1 MKNKKVLIILIT
13 LAFTFLFMQFTY
25 VFADF
30 GNYNSYDTRNDT
42 RYYYNSYD
50 NDDSG
55 ISIFEIANSID
66 FIANN
71 PELFKVLGIVIICL
85 FVFIVLVFFIG
96 KKILKNRG
104 IDGYVQQYDAND
116 SKEAYSVFDLPLNNK
131 AVKNIVI
138 KIRTYDKGFELDD
151 FEKYVGNIFVA
162 LQKAWTNRN
171 LKPVRHYQTME
182 MYEQSKIQIE
192 EYINQNKINVIKDI
206 VVNYVQL
213 RDYKIDGDYEIVDLE
228 LSAKMNDYIIDSNT
242 KKIIEGDE
250 EQYYRMR
257 YTMRFIRKFGNTT
270 NLGENENKIFICPN
284 CGSEVTTTSAGICE
298 FCGTI
303 VITNDHGWQLSAIK
317 LIKQTKI

>member
-1 MKNKKVLIILIT
+1 MKNKKILIILSV
-13 LAFTFLFMQFTY
+13 LFFTFLFMQLTCI
-25 VFADF
+25 FADY

-50 NDDSG
+50 NENSG
-55 ISIFEIANSID
+55 ISIFEIANSTD

-85 FVFIVLVFFIG
+85 FIFIVLVFFIG
-96 KKILKNRG
+96 KNILKNRG
-104 IDGYVQQYDAND
+104 IDGYVDSNNGND

-131 AVKNIVI
+131 AVRDIVI

-162 LQKAWTNRN
+162 LQKAWTSRN
-171 LKPVRHYQTME
+171 LKPVRLYQTME

-192 EYINQNKINVIKDI
+192 EYTKQNKINVTKNI

-213 RDYKIDGDYEIVDLE
+213 RNYKIDGDYEIVDLE
-228 LSAKMNDYIIDSNT
+228 LSVKMNDYIIDSNT
-242 KKIIEGDE
+242 KKIIEGNE

-257 YTMRFIRKFGNTT
+257 YNMRFIRKLGNVT

-284 CGSEVTTTSAGICE
+284 CGAEVTTTSAGICDA
-298 FCGTI
+298 CGTM
-303 VITNDHGWQLSAIK
+303 VITNDHGWQLSAIE
-317 LIKQTKI
+317 LVKQTKI